1 MRLIVSAQE
10 AEMAIRGFQVELAAS
25 VALQDRLGYARSWY
39 ALPVADGFL
48 YGPSKWVGY
57 AGITAMTY
65 IENSK
70 DLDGRKT
77 EAALKSWFEP
87 VGRDTPEHATHLRN
101 LGNVMARFG
110 KTPSAETRFNMF
122 ATAPVPEKGDPNGPL
137 LDLLVAVALTLPP
150 ELRAQLRKRIS

>member
-10 AEMAIRGFQVELAAS
+10 AEAAIRSFQRELAAS
-25 VALQDRLGYARSWY
+25 AALQDRLGYARSWY
-39 ALPVADGFL
+39 VLPVVDGFL

-57 AGITAMTY
+57 AEITAAAY
-65 IENSK
+65 LGSK
-70 DLDGRKT
+70 ELDGRKT

-87 VGRDTPEHATHLRN
+87 IGRDTPEHAMHLRN
-101 LGNVMARFG
+101 LGSVMARFG

-122 ATAPVPEKGDPNGPL
+122 AAAPVPEKGDPNGPL